1 MFNFK
6 DQQIKITQKQNQYN
20 QVKNLRKEIS
30 RQSPFKYASK
40 KISFNVKN
48 RSEFWDKLEQSY
60 LNDKDKIDFLIIN
73 EIKNILTNDS
83 SVNYQ
88 TEALDSVMYT
98 PVSPVLATTL
108 IMLNKAL
115 FKCDTFDKYI
125 NNTENQVYAYTHWT
139 GDNFLNKNSLVIDD
153 PFGNETD
160 KYMQI
165 LPGYNNIE
173 VMKFYKGYQLYMT
186 SYDTAT
192 NINDT
197 TAATHT
203 EPKFWGSYN
212 IDTKRFQRIFNIQP
226 SLDDS
231 NTGTVGNISGL
242 KGTDGTTET
251 DIETLNKHPELDSY
265 LYADGVF
272 KRLMDSPY
280 NSQSY
285 QISVIRGGYGFGP
298 INIACFL
305 RAKEFNIERIT
316 DIISGILISED
327 SGMPLVD
334 ALKGIQEWRNVNT
347 GSDIDIMFNSLSDIR
362 ILRYLEYIGSIFFTA
377 ILGSSLKEKPLLN
390 LPLTNNERKTYD
402 VGYLMG
408 HNYDVFV
415 QMFKNGIKNKIWLKE
430 STEIF
435 SFEVPCVLYGT
446 EPTTGLFKIGDYVK
460 NYSDSLLLGSEPLD
474 YAFNVSSILE
484 KEKAL
489 MGYILPQKG
498 YTIFDFV
505 TKGLNKCLITEII
518 KNVNYY
524 DTSSKYSLNN
534 IDNSA
539 VGCYSGELW
548 ELIYF
553 NISSDFLIA
562 PRLKLTDNNYNR
574 TMNELTLA
582 IDKEKCRVRFENW
595 GNTNKLIAQY
605 PESKYQDESLPYIIF
620 NGNFQLFEIVDNNE
634 ISGSAVTN
642 FVITCNIST
651 DSKISIYMGFNKEDY
666 RFYNNYKL
674 YEVINPIIKDFDSYV
689 TDLNSGTPQTYN
701 KDTKND
707 VLKYILN
714 NFDSK
719 NITSLDITLKDV
731 RTNQLKQFK
740 LKSWGKALLFYREHN
755 SVGYALHSN
764 VFNLNNQMLG
774 TANNKNSDLYDTK
787 TIPTMVYEYGEVF
800 SRKSDTIIAA
810 LVNNCVRDLIYEC
823 SGYQFDNFTKKSYD
837 YSGTST
843 NPNEIV
849 KLQVENNINSLSLSF
864 LKLSVI
870 NAFCTSYSIDLL
882 SLPDSIRSF
891 YDIYKS
897 YLCDFIEIKQEIQN

>member
-6 DQQIKITQKQNQYN
+6 DQQIKIIQKQNQYN

-83 SVNYQ
+83 NVNYQ

-98 PVSPVLATTL
+98 PVSPVLAITL

-192 NINDT
+192 NINNT

-226 SLDDS
+226 SLGDS
-231 NTGTVGNISGL
+231 NTGTVGNISDL

-265 LYADGVF
+265 LYADGIF

-446 EPTTGLFKIGDYVK
+446 TPTSGIFKIGDYVK
-460 NYSDSLLLGSEPLD
+460 NYADSLLLGSEPLD
-474 YAFNVSSILE
+474 YAFNISSILD

-489 MGYILPQKG
+489 TDYIIPQKG

-505 TKGLNKCLITEII
+505 TKGLNNCLITEVL
-518 KNVNYY
+518 K
-524 DTSSKYSLNN
+524 N
-534 IDNSA
+534 IDKGDLNELVLASYQNS
-539 VGCYSGELW
+539 VYST
-548 ELIYF
+548 ISAAF
-553 NISSDFLIA
+553 HSNIQLFMSPDFLIA
-562 PRLKLTDNNYNR
+562 PRVNYNSVE
-574 TMNELTLA
+574 TTV
-582 IDKEKCRVRFENW
+582 DEN
-595 GNTNKLIAQY
+595 LV
-605 PESKYQDESLPYIIF
+605 L
-620 NGNFQLFEIVDNNE
+620 
-634 ISGSAVTN
+634 
-642 FVITCNIST
+642 C
-651 DSKISIYMGFNKEDY
+651 
-666 RFYNNYKL
+666 
-674 YEVINPIIKDFDSYV
+674 
-689 TDLNSGTPQTYN
+689 
-701 KDTKND
+701 KND
-707 VLKYILN
+707 VQRSSLKFNSQYENGITKINRFVLYGNKIISFRFGLYDFNNDRKDDIVTPFISFTATFEYNSDGSYTIQLKIFGDSNERKYFYDTQKNRYELLN
-714 NFDSK
+714 NSND
-719 NITSLDITLKDV
+719 NLITLSNLYLV
-731 RTNQLKQFK
+731 I
-740 LKSWGKALLFYREHN
+740 GKTSEN
-755 SVGYALHSN
+755 ISSVGYSN
-764 VFNLNNQMLG
+764 VDFSNVYVYYSSTRDYKKLSDVIIEKLKDNSTESSFNILREKDNKIYKMSLVGSINGVTLMNNGGECLTRDEIIESYCFNTVFNSQGRVIQSLKYDSFLNYMLQCNIKMIFELCG
-774 TANNKNSDLYDTK
+774 FTFLGDNTH
-787 TIPTMVYEYGEVF
+787 TMDSE
-800 SRKSDTIIAA
+800 
-810 LVNNCVRDLIYEC
+810 RD
-823 SGYQFDNFTKKSYD
+823 
-837 YSGTST
+837 
-843 NPNEIV
+843 V
-849 KLQVENNINSLSLSF
+849 KLSKNLQRYYQATNFINRFGLCI
-864 LKLSVI
+864 LKLSTI
-870 NAFCTSYSIDLL
+870 NAFCTSYSLDLL
-882 SLPDSIRSF
+882 SLPDTTRQF

-897 YLCDFIEIKQEIQN
+897 YLSDFIDIKQDIQN

>member
-6 DQQIKITQKQNQYN
+6 DQQIKITQSQTSNS
-20 QVKNLRKEIS
+20 VKNLRKELPK
-30 RQSPFKYASK
+30 QSPFRYGSK

-48 RSEFWDKLEQSY
+48 RSEYWDDIEKVYVNEQARIDSIIGNV
-60 LNDKDKIDFLIIN
+60 LQNLMNGKDTDYDI
-73 EIKNILTNDS
+73 
-83 SVNYQ
+83 
-88 TEALDSVMYT
+88 ADSVMYS

-108 IMLNKAL
+108 VMLNKAL
-115 FKCDTFDKYI
+115 FQCKTFSDYMDSD
-125 NNTENQVYAYTHWT
+125 EAQVYAYTHWN
-139 GDNFLNKNSLVIDD
+139 GKNFVTNPTALVIDN
-153 PFGNETD
+153 PFGNETE
-160 KYMQI
+160 KYMKI
-165 LPGYNNIE
+165 LPGYSKIS
-173 VMKFYKGYQLYMT
+173 VMNFYKGYQVYVTDYSST
-186 SYDTAT
+186 SPVSSS
-192 NINDT
+192 
-197 TAATHT
+197 TAAVSKD
-203 EPKFWGSYN
+203 PIFWGSYH
-212 IDTKRFQRIFNIQP
+212 IDTKRFQRVFATKP
-226 SLDDS
+226 DLDRVESGSIVSNVTFKDS
-231 NTGTVGNISGL
+231 EGMDV
-242 KGTDGTTET
+242 
-251 DIETLNKHPELDSY
+251 ETLNMHPELDSY
-265 LYADGVF
+265 LYADGIF
-272 KRLMDSPY
+272 KKLMDSPY

-285 QISVIRGGYGFGP
+285 QISVLRGGYGFGP

-305 RAKEFNIERIT
+305 KAKEFDIERIT
-316 DIISGILISED
+316 DIISGLLIAED
-327 SGMPLVD
+327 SGMPLID
-334 ALKGIQEWRNVNT
+334 AIRGIQEWRISVHDT
-347 GSDIDIMFNSLSDIR
+347 DIDTIFDSLSDIR
-362 ILRYLEYIGSIFFTA
+362 ILRYIEYIGSIFFTA
-377 ILGSSLKEKPLLN
+377 ILGSSLKEKPLIN
-390 LPLTNNERKTYD
+390 IPLTSVERKIYD

-408 HNYDVFV
+408 HNYDIFV
-415 QMFKNGIKNKIWLKE
+415 QMFKNGIKNKIWLKD

-446 EPTTGLFKIGDYVK
+446 EPTTGIFKIGDYVK

-489 MGYILPQKG
+489 TGYILPQKG

-562 PRLKLTDNNYNR
+562 PRLELKDNNYNR

-582 IDKEKCRVRFENW
+582 IDKNKCRVRFENW
-595 GNTNKLIAQY
+595 GSTNKLIAQY
-605 PESKYQDESLPYIIF
+605 PESKYQDQSLPYIIF
-620 NGNFQLFEIVDNNE
+620 NGNFQLFEIIGNNE
-634 ISGSAVTN
+634 ISGSCVTN
-642 FVITCNIST
+642 FVISCDISA

-689 TDLNSGTPQTYN
+689 AELHNGNQQLYN
-701 KDTKND
+701 KDTKQN
-707 VLKYILN
+707 VLKYILD

-740 LKSWGKALLFYREHN
+740 LKSWGEALLFYRDHN

-764 VFNLNNQMLG
+764 VFNLNKKMSD
-774 TANNKNSDLYDTK
+774 TVNNKNSDLYDTK
-787 TIPTMVYEYGEVF
+787 TIPTMIYEYGEVF

-823 SGYQFDNFTKKSYD
+823 SGYQFDNFTKNSYN
-837 YSGTST
+837 YSGVST
-843 NPNEIV
+843 NSIETV
-849 KLQVENNINSLSLSF
+849 KLQVENNINSLSLCF

-870 NAFCTSYSIDLL
+870 NAFCMSYSIDLL
-882 SLPDSIRSF
+882 SLPDSVRSF

-897 YLCDFIEIKQEIQN
+897 YLGDFIEIKQEIQN